1 MVRLYVKLE
10 SNEVGHLHAQVK
22 GKASLFIPAYLL
34 ALGVMDLEMYA
45 TGSRLPLT
53 STAPRPEDDASVEGI
68 VSRFGLNMART
79 GLPTN
84 TCLTFSKACRCAF
97 PIRPALCP
105 VLPQQFA

>member
-45 TGSRLPLT
+45 TGSRLPALLQGQ
-53 STAPRPEDDASVEGI
+53 RMMRLWRGL
-68 VSRFGLNMART
+68 SRGLD
-79 GLPTN
+79 
-84 TCLTFSKACRCAF
+84 
-97 PIRPALCP
+97 
-105 VLPQQFA
+105 